1 MKTLRL
7 CLLLAIAAVSSVFA
21 DPGLG
26 FQAGDTVKSALERQ
40 VGQRVE
46 LHLKS
51 GEKASGKLEKVGEK
65 AVHLSA
71 LTGQEYF
78 EALVLIE
85 DVSAIVVRAATK

>member
-1 MKTLRL
+1 MKSLPL
-7 CLLLAIAAVSSVFA
+7 FLLLATAAAHSVFA
-21 DPGLG
+21 GPGLG
-26 FQAGDTVKSALERQ
+26 FQPGDTVKSALERQ

-51 GEKASGKLEKVGEK
+51 GEKAAGKVEKVGEK

-78 EALVLIE
+78 EAMVLIE
-85 DVSAIVVRAATK
+85 DVSAIVVRLANK